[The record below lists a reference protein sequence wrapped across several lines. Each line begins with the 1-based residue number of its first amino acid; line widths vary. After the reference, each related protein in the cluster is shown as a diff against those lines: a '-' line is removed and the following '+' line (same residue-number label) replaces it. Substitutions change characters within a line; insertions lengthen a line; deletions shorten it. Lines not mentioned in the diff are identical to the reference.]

1 MNAIVMCVCPVS
13 HIAQILIDAASKSD
27 HPCPSTPENL
37 LLYYQE
43 HVERS
48 SDLQKTWK
56 REKYKKRNIPTRMH

>member
-1 MNAIVMCVCPVS
+1 MFLTLFPIFISFM
-13 HIAQILIDAASKSD
+13 HLID
-27 HPCPSTPENL
+27 HHCLFTPENL

-56 REKYKKRNIPTRMH
+56 REMRKKRNIPTRMH